1 MLTALCLVVAIADG
15 DTLTTRCGERGSYE
29 QVKIRIAEIDAPE
42 LGQPF
47 GQRSRQSLAALCH
60 EQLASIKSTG
70 SDRYGRA
77 LASVECGGTNVAAHQ
92 VSSGMAWL
100 YTRYSS
106 NAALVALQAKA
117 KSSRL
122 GLWHDP
128 EPLAPWDWRAKK
140 KAQQRGHNW
149 SMTSP
154 VQGGETGVTSH
165 GANIAPEE

>member
-1 MLTALCLVVAIADG
+1 MLSALCLVVAIADG
-15 DTLTTRCGERGSYE
+15 DTLTARCGEPGAYE

-60 EQLASIKSTG
+60 GEVAAIKSTG

-77 LASVECGGTNVAAHQ
+77 LAAVECGGKDAATHQ

-100 YTRYSS
+100 FTRYSS
-106 NAALVALQAKA
+106 NAAFAALQAEA

-128 EPLAPWDWRAKK
+128 EPLAPWEWRANKK
-140 KAQQRGHNW
+140 
-149 SMTSP
+149 
-154 VQGGETGVTSH
+154 GVNQS
-165 GANIAPEE
+165 